1 MNEHDD
7 IWRKAGKA
15 ENFLEVVR
23 GGIPLAAEQIDV
35 LLRVVRAS
43 IGGVRKFLDIGCGD
57 GILARA
63 ILAEHPG
70 SHGLLL
76 DYSPVMVESAR
87 GKMSAESGRVRFVV
101 GDFSSPAWVDAVR
114 DHGPFDL
121 VVSGFAIHH
130 QPDRRK
136 QRLYEE
142 VFELLEPGGLFLNL
156 EHVASKAAIGTGVFE
171 ELFLDSLWAYHRAQG
186 GTKSRDELAE
196 QQAVLDDSEENLLAP
211 VDQQCAWLGKAGFV
225 EVDCFFKVL
234 ELALFG
240 GVKPRV

>member
-1 MNEHDD
+1 MDEHGD
-7 IWRKAGKA
+7 IWRSAGKA

-35 LLRVVRAS
+35 LLRIVRAALVD
-43 IGGVRKFLDIGCGD
+43 VRKFLDIGCGD

-63 ILAEHPG
+63 ILADYPAA
-70 SHGLLL
+70 SGLLL
-76 DYSPVMVESAR
+76 DYSSVMIESAR
-87 GKMSAESGRVRFVV
+87 RKMSTESGSVRFVV
-101 GDFSSPAWVDAVR
+101 GDFSSPAWIDAAR

-130 QPDRRK
+130 QSDQRK

-156 EHVASKAAIGTGVFE
+156 EHVASKSAIGTGAFE
-171 ELFLDSLWAYHRAQG
+171 ELFLDSLWSYHRKQG

-196 QQAVLDDSEENLLAP
+196 QQAVQDDAEANLLAP
-211 VDQQCAWLGKAGFV
+211 VERQCGWLGAAGFV

-240 GVKPRV
+240 GRKPRA

>member
-1 MNEHDD
+1 MDEHDD
-7 IWRKAGKA
+7 IWRRAGKA

-35 LLRVVRAS
+35 LVRIVRAAL
-43 IGGVRKFLDIGCGD
+43 GDVRKFLDIGCGD
-57 GILARA
+57 GILSRA
-63 ILAEHPG
+63 ILAEYPDA
-70 SHGLLL
+70 HGLLL
-76 DYSPVMVESAR
+76 DYSPDMIESAR
-87 GKMSAESGRVRFVV
+87 RNTSSESGSVRFVV
-101 GDFSSPAWVDAVR
+101 GDFSSPAWVDAAR
-114 DHGPFDL
+114 DHRPLDL

-130 QPDRRK
+130 QPDPRK

-156 EHVASKAAIGTGVFE
+156 EHVASKSAIGTRAFE
-171 ELFLDSLWAYHRAQG
+171 ELFLDSLWSFHRKRG

-196 QQAVLDDSEENLLAP
+196 QQAAQDDAEANLLAP
-211 VDQQCAWLGKAGFV
+211 VERQCAWLGAAGFV

-240 GVKPRV
+240 GRKPRA